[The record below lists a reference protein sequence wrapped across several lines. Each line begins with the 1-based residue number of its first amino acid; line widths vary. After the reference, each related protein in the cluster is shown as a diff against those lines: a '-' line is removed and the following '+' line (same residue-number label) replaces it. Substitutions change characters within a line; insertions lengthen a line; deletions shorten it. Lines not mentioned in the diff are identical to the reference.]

1 MHLIIEKSEGRLYA
15 YCEDA
20 AQFKEM
26 ATVYRN
32 SLDKLSPLVLEDECD
47 LSDLP
52 DNSYIAFELKL
63 PPKKKAAKKP
73 QKKKKRA
80 T

>member
-1 MHLIIEKSEGRLYA
+1 MYLIIEKSEGRLYA

-20 AQFKEM
+20 AQFKKM
-26 ATVYRN
+26 AMVYRN
-32 SLDKLSPLVLEDECD
+32 GLEKLSPSVLEDECD

-52 DNSYIAFELKL
+52 DNSYIQFELKL
-63 PPKKKAAKKP
+63 PLKKKAAKKP